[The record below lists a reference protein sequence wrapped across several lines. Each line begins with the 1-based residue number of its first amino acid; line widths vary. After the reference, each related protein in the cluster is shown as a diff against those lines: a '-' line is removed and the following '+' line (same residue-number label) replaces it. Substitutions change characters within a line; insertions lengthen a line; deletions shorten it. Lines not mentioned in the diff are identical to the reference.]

1 VYSVFGTLLND
12 SEIQA
17 AKARINAA
25 GWHMGVVKL
34 DVDPDTVRRAAE
46 QRIEAAGV
54 KGVIVDVRRRP
65 STTIPPS
72 GPHFL
77 IVRHPDDADVKQL
90 RSIMGEF
97 VLEHDRWVEYQRMG
111 TSQPR

>member
-1 VYSVFGTLLND
+1 
-12 SEIQA
+12 
-17 AKARINAA
+17 
-25 GWHMGVVKL
+25 MGVVKL